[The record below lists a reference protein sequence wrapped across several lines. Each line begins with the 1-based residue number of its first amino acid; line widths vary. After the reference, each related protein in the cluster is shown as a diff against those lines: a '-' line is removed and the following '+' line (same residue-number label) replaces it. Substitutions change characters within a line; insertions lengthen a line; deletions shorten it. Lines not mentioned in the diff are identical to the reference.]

1 MTSTLTSLI
10 SRRRGLGL
18 TFRIVLIPPFCQK
31 VKRLSHDSHEKS
43 ESITRLSP
51 LRAIWTR
58 NNAFASH
65 RFKLS
70 SPSPARGNAKPFDQR
85 FRGLYILK
93 LRLNF
98 DQVPV
103 VFVCGIGG
111 ERRFRL
117 FQLLM

>member
-1 MTSTLTSLI
+1 MIRMKKANQLPDLA
-10 SRRRGLGL
+10 
-18 TFRIVLIPPFCQK
+18 PP
-31 VKRLSHDSHEKS
+31 
-43 ESITRLSP
+43 
-51 LRAIWTR
+51 RAIWTR
-58 NNAFASH
+58 NSAFTFHSLAEPVPA
-65 RFKLS
+65 LS
-70 SPSPARGNAKPFDQR
+70 AGKGSVFLLVEARKTVPTFRDHALSPPGPARGYAESFDQR
-85 FRGLYILK
+85 FRRLYILK